1 MKMLFG
7 KKRLLLAIAAGV
19 LIAGLLSVVQVTGV
33 DPLRETVWAAFA
45 PGVGVSLMWDIVRL
59 AMSRFEP
66 AWTLT
71 KDVQFWGSAAWVRYL
86 MNPEVDVR
94 AKKSYD
100 ARLYDVVC
108 I

>member
-1 MKMLFG
+1 MKTLFG
-7 KKRLLLAIAAGV
+7 KKQLLLAIATGV

-33 DPLRETVWAAFA
+33 DPLRETAWAAFA
-45 PGVGVSLMWDIVRL
+45 PGVGVSLMWDVVRL

-71 KDVQFWGSAAWVRYL
+71 KDVQFWGSASWVHHL
-86 MNPEVDVR
+86 VNPELAAQAR
-94 AKKSYD
+94 KKYD